1 MADIKTR
8 ASTRTT
14 RRLDP
19 RTAPDPAYDRH
30 ILDFVKSEGLAGR
43 SVDGELVELP
53 PEQGTIAFSLE
64 WDEAN
69 LDLNATWEQIDEMI
83 RSVQPVIDANTT
95 GGDDGR
101 AFAREAI
108 LQCVSANQ
116 HLRPEGASAVVSLS
130 AWLAFTGPQGP
141 RLRQLD
147 IKHFGY
153 VISGPEGNRNFRLIA
168 GR

>member
-19 RTAPDPAYDRH
+19 TTAPEPALDRR
-30 ILDFVKSEGLAGR
+30 ILDFVKSESLAGR

-53 PEQGTIAFSLE
+53 PEDGAIAFSLE
-64 WDEAN
+64 WDGAT
-69 LDLNATWEQIDEMI
+69 LDLNVSWEQIDDMI
-83 RSVQPVIDANTT
+83 RSVQPVIDANRKS
-95 GGDDGR
+95 GDDGR

-108 LQCVSANQ
+108 LQCVAANQ
-116 HLRPEGASAVVSLS
+116 HLRPEGASAVASLA

-153 VISGPEGNRNFRLIA
+153 VISGPDGNRNFRLIA